1 MINSEKKGEEENVT
15 LKYVCWMT
23 SEGFMYGELYVEI
36 RKHPDLRKKLQQA
49 GEKKTSIDLN
59 SRT

>member
-1 MINSEKKGEEENVT
+1 
-15 LKYVCWMT
+15 MT